1 MSDVERGPERI
12 RNIALAGQAGVGKTR
27 LAEAL
32 LEAAGESETSQLRK
46 GTPLGDSQAQEA
58 MLEHSITA
66 TPMGLTWGEAHINLI
81 DTPGYADFQGMALSI
96 LPAVE
101 TVAVVIDAE
110 RGIDVSA
117 RRMMQWLAERG
128 LCRLIV
134 INRIDTAPERLPALL
149 ESLRDQFGPECLP
162 LNLPAQGASRV
173 VDCFFAPDGESDFG
187 SVADVHEMLVDQV
200 VELDEELMALYLEQ
214 GEALEPAQ
222 LHDPFEAALRQGHL
236 VPICFVSATSGAGVV
251 ELLNVFERMMPNP
264 LEGNPPPFLRAE
276 VQKETGLKEEAELKQ
291 ETEIKQETEFLAQ
304 PDPEAHV
311 LAHVVRIEHDPYL
324 GKVALFRVHQGTVTR
339 DTRLFAGDA
348 RKPFRVG
355 TLLRFQGRR
364 PQEVERCG
372 PGELCALTKVEEA
385 TLDSV
390 LHDSH
395 DEDHIRLRP
404 VALPAP
410 VFGLAIQ
417 TTRHGDE
424 QRLSEALAKLVEE
437 DPGLEVARDGVT
449 QETVLRG
456 LGELHLNTAL
466 ERLGQRFRIEVTTSI
481 PSIAYRETIAAP
493 AEGHCRHKKQTGGAG
508 QFGEVFLKVEPLSR
522 GAGFE
527 FSDTIRGGAI
537 PSSLLPA
544 VEKGVRQAMSS
555 GALAGY
561 PLQDVRVTVLDG
573 KTHPVDSKEIAFVIA
588 GRKAF
593 LDAVGKASP
602 LVLEPLAELAV
613 DAPGGAMGDLT
624 ADLTTSRGRILDT
637 RSLGDQVSFQA
648 LVPLAEVLDYPSRLN
663 AMTGGAGTY
672 SLRFSHYEP
681 VPESVQR
688 RLIKAYRSPDDEQD
702 H

>member
-1 MSDVERGPERI
+1 MSDDERGPERI

-32 LEAAGESETSQLRK
+32 LEAAGEGGANLQRK
-46 GTPLGDSQAQEA
+46 GVSPGDNPAIP
-58 MLEHSITA
+58 EHSIIA
-66 TPMGLTWGEAHINLI
+66 TPMGFTWGEAHINLI

-110 RGIDVSA
+110 HGIDASA
-117 RRMMQWLAERG
+117 RRMMQWLEQRG

-134 INRIDTAPERLPALL
+134 INRIDAAPERLPALL
-149 ESLRDQFGPECLP
+149 ESLREQFGPECLP
-162 LNLPAQGASRV
+162 LNLPDQGASRV

-187 SVADVHEMLVDQV
+187 SVADIHEMLVDQV
-200 VELDEELMALYLEQ
+200 VELDEALMALYLEQ

-236 VPICFVSATSGAGVV
+236 VPICFVSATSGAGIE
-251 ELLNVFERMMPNP
+251 ELLNVFERLMPNP
-264 LEGNPPPFLRAE
+264 LEGNPPPFLRKGAE
-276 VQKETGLKEEAELKQ
+276 GETELKG
-291 ETEIKQETEFLAQ
+291 KSEFKGEREFRAQ

-311 LAHVVRIEHDPYL
+311 LAHVVRIEHDPYQ

-355 TLLRFQGRR
+355 TLLRFQGRH

-417 TTRHGDE
+417 ATRHSDE
-424 QRLSEALAKLVEE
+424 QRLSEALTKLVEE
-437 DPGLEVARDGVT
+437 DPGLEVARDNVT
-449 QETVLRG
+449 KETVLRG
-456 LGELHLNTAL
+456 LGELHLSTAL
-466 ERLGQRFRIEVTTSI
+466 ERLGQRFKLEVSTST
-481 PSIAYRETIAAP
+481 PSIAYRETISAP

-508 QFGEVFLKVEPLSR
+508 QFGEVFLRVEPLSR
-522 GAGFE
+522 GTGFE
-527 FSDTIRGGAI
+527 FTDTIRGGAI
-537 PSSLLPA
+537 PSSLLQA
-544 VEKGVRQAMSS
+544 VEKGVRQAMAS

-573 KTHPVDSKEIAFVIA
+573 KTHPVDSKEVAFVVA

-593 LDAVGKASP
+593 LDAVGQARP
-602 LVLEPLAELAV
+602 LVLEPLAELTV

-624 ADLTTSRGRILDT
+624 ADLSASRGRILDT
-637 RSLGDQVSFQA
+637 RNLDDQVSLQA
-648 LVPLAEVLDYPSRLN
+648 LVPLAEMLDYPSRLN

-672 SLRFSHYEP
+672 SLSFSHYEP
-681 VPESVQR
+681 APESVQK
-688 RLIKAYRSPDDEQD
+688 RLIKAYRLPEEEQD

>member
-1 MSDVERGPERI
+1 MSDDARSPERI
-12 RNIALAGQAGVGKTR
+12 RNIALTGQAGVGKTR

-32 LEAAGESETSQLRK
+32 LAAAGVEDATSPRK
-46 GTPLGDSQAQEA
+46 GTPPGDTQTQEA
-58 MLEHSITA
+58 ALEHSLTT
-66 TPMGLTWGEAHINLI
+66 TPLGLPWGEAWINLI
-81 DTPGYADFQGMALSI
+81 DTPGYADFQGATLSI

-110 RGIDVSA
+110 RGIDATA
-117 RRMMQWLAERG
+117 RRMMQWAEERG

-134 INRIDTAPERLPALL
+134 VNRIDAAPEGLPALL
-149 ESLRDQFGPECLP
+149 DALRERFGPECLA
-162 LNLPAQGASRV
+162 LNLPAQGATRV
-173 VDCFFAPDGESDFG
+173 VDCFFSPDGEADFA
-187 SVADVHEMLVDQV
+187 SVAEAHERLVDQV

-214 GEALEPAQ
+214 GEELEPSQ
-222 LHDPFEAALRQGHL
+222 LHDPFEAALREGHL
-236 VPICFVSATSGAGVV
+236 VPVCFVSAASGAGVQ
-251 ELLNVFERMMPNP
+251 ELLSVFERLMPNP
-264 LEGNPPPFLRAE
+264 LEGNPPPFLR
-276 VQKETGLKEEAELKQ
+276 QFPDGEEA
-291 ETEIKQETEFLAQ
+291 FPAR

-339 DTRLFAGDA
+339 DTRLFAGEA
-348 RKPFRVG
+348 RKAFRVG
-355 TLLRFQGRR
+355 TLFRFEGRR

-395 DEDHIRLRP
+395 DEDHICLRP

-417 TTRHGDE
+417 ATRHGDE
-424 QRLSEALAKLVEE
+424 QRLSEALGKLVEE
-437 DPGLEVARDGVT
+437 DPGLAVEQDGVT

-456 LGELHLNTAL
+456 LGEMHLRSAL
-466 ERLGQRFRIEVTTSI
+466 ERLGQRFKVEVETST
-481 PSIAYRETIAAP
+481 PSIAYRETISAP

-508 QFGEVFLKVEPLSR
+508 QFGEVFLKVEPLPR

-527 FSDTIRGGAI
+527 FTDTIRGGAI
-537 PSSLLPA
+537 PGSLLPA
-544 VEKGVRQAMSS
+544 VEKGVRQALAS
-555 GALAGY
+555 GAVAGY

-593 LDAVGKASP
+593 LDAVRKASP
-602 LVLEPLAELAV
+602 LVLEPLAELGV
-613 DAPGGAMGDLT
+613 DAPGSAMGDLT
-624 ADLTTSRGRILDT
+624 ADLTASRGRILDT
-637 RSLGDQVSFQA
+637 RTLGDQVCLQA

-663 AMTGGAGTY
+663 ALTGGAGTY

-681 VPESVQR
+681 APDNVQQ
-688 RLIKAYRSPDDEQD
+688 RLIRAYRPQEDEG
-702 H
+702 

>member
-1 MSDVERGPERI
+1 MSDDARGPERI
-12 RNIALAGQAGVGKTR
+12 RNIALTGQAGVGKTR

-32 LEAAGESETSQLRK
+32 LAAAGVEEAANHRK
-46 GTPLGDSQAQEA
+46 GAPLGDAQAQEA
-58 MLEHSITA
+58 ALEHSITA
-66 TPMGLTWGEAHINLI
+66 TPLGLPWGEAWINLI
-81 DTPGYADFQGMALSI
+81 DTPGYADFQGAALSI

-110 RGIDVSA
+110 RGIDAGA
-117 RRMMQWLAERG
+117 RRMMQWAEERG
-128 LCRLIV
+128 LCRLV
-134 INRIDTAPERLPALL
+134 VVNRIDAAPGRLPALL
-149 ESLRDQFGPECLP
+149 EALRERFGPECLA
-162 LNLPAQGASRV
+162 LNLPAEGASRV
-173 VDCFFAPDGESDFG
+173 VDCFFSPDGEADFA
-187 SVADVHEMLVDQV
+187 SVAEAHERLVDQV

-214 GEALEPAQ
+214 GEALEPSQ

-236 VPICFVSATSGAGVV
+236 IPVCFVSAASGAGVA
-251 ELLNVFERMMPNP
+251 ELLTVFERLMPNP
-264 LEGNPPPFLRAE
+264 LEGNPPPFLRLE
-276 VQKETGLKEEAELKQ
+276 EEGETA
-291 ETEIKQETEFLAQ
+291 FMAR

-324 GKVALFRVHQGTVTR
+324 GKVALFRVHQGTVSR
-339 DTRLFAGDA
+339 DTRLFAGEA
-348 RKPFRVG
+348 RKAFRVG
-355 TLLRFQGRR
+355 TLFRFEGRR
-364 PQEVERCG
+364 TREVERCG

-404 VALPAP
+404 VVLPAP
-410 VFGLAIQ
+410 VFGLAIAA
-417 TTRHGDE
+417 TRRGDE
-424 QRLSEALAKLVEE
+424 QRLSESLGKLVEE
-437 DPGLEVARDGVT
+437 DPGLAVDQDAVT

-456 LGELHLNTAL
+456 LGELHLRTAL
-466 ERLGQRFRIEVTTSI
+466 ERLGQRFKVEVETST
-481 PSIAYRETIAAP
+481 PSIAYRETIAVP

-508 QFGEVFLKVEPLSR
+508 QFGEVFLKVEPLPR

-527 FSDTIRGGAI
+527 FTDTIRGGTI

-544 VEKGVRQAMSS
+544 VEKGVRQALAS
-555 GALAGY
+555 GAVAGY

-593 LDAVGKASP
+593 LDAVRKASP
-602 LVLEPLAELAV
+602 LLLEPLAELGV
-613 DAPGGAMGDLT
+613 DAPGSAMGDLT
-624 ADLTTSRGRILDT
+624 ADLSASRGRILDT
-637 RSLGDQVSFQA
+637 QTLGDQVNLQA

-681 VPESVQR
+681 APDNVQQ
-688 RLIKAYRSPDDEQD
+688 RLIKAYRPREEEA
-702 H
+702 